1 MINAYTYIYILYIH
15 VFWLAYGII
24 CYLNTW
30 VHQLLS
36 PEAQITTLEIRQN
49 NAMTLPRGQA
59 WRSFLRSCKTWTVAD
74 IFILSACLTCW
85 SIGILAYWQLSR
97 SEPVQLVA
105 SLVQAVPCGENL
117 YDTSTRS
124 VLTVAAWKRGADAD
138 WPGASGPWLRTAES
152 TKGRGVS
159 HRWG

>member
-1 MINAYTYIYILYIH
+1 MAFQPPPRQVPISVLYNTEVGHSPADHAMGTLSGCRCWFCWNHPSPAGPSPERIQHWIILDPRFKHVKTFHEISWQMHIWYIYIYIH

-36 PEAQITTLEIRQN
+36 PEAQITMLEIRQN

-74 IFILSACLTCW
+74 IFTLWWTNIAM
-85 SIGILAYWQLSR
+85 
-97 SEPVQLVA
+97 
-105 SLVQAVPCGENL
+105 EN
-117 YDTSTRS
+117 
-124 VLTVAAWKRGADAD
+124 
-138 WPGASGPWLRTAES
+138 
-152 TKGRGVS
+152 
-159 HRWG
+159 HHF